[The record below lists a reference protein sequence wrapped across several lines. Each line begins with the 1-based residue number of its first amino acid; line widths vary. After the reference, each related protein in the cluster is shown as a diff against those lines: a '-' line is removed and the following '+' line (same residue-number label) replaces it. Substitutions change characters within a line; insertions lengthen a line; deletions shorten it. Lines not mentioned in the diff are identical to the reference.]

1 MGAPAGMFVLDVQGD
16 LMSEHDTDTFDASQP
31 RVYSER
37 VASLLAEL
45 TPTEKAELTAGVDM
59 WHSRGVERLGIRGLK
74 VSDGPNG
81 ARGSFFV
88 GTTSACL
95 PCGTALGATWDVDL
109 VREVGELLG
118 HETRT
123 KGADVLLAPTVNIHR
138 SPLAGRNFECFS
150 EDPHLSAR
158 LAVAYINGVQS
169 QGVGT
174 AVKHLIANDSEFQ
187 RHTISSEVDERT
199 LREMLLPPF
208 EAAIIEANSA
218 SIMTAYNRLGGIYCG
233 EHPDLMGFLDEW
245 GFAGFVIS
253 DWWAIKSTV
262 GTAKHGCDLEMPGP
276 PIYLG
281 EAVLAA
287 IEAGDVEMGDLDA
300 KVGRLL
306 TVMER
311 LGTLDRPEHS
321 PDTSEDRPEDRTLLR
336 RTAADAIVLLTNNGV
351 LPLVPSALRRVAVI
365 GPNADV
371 AVLQGGGSA
380 AVNPHRSVTIAEG
393 LRTALKPLG
402 IDVVTAPG
410 CDGYRNAPP
419 IDPRWLT
426 PPRGAI
432 HGVTDGYQIE
442 YFANRV
448 FEGDPVATM
457 VGANARLT
465 WLGDPWPDV
474 PGGQFS
480 ARLTA
485 TLTAPTTGTYT
496 FTLIVG
502 GRGRVWIDGDMVLE
516 IWDNWT
522 PGTAFFGL
530 GSEELRTEIDLEA
543 GVDHDL
549 RIDFVCIE
557 GLSAAALLVG
567 GLPPL
572 GADAMADAVAL
583 ATDADAVILAVG
595 LNQDW
600 ETEGEDRSSM
610 DLPGRQPELIA
621 AIGAAN
627 PNTVVLVNAGSPVS
641 MDWVDQVG
649 AVAQIWYLG
658 QETGD
663 AVADMLLGVR
673 SPSAKLPT
681 TFPMRYEDHPAM
693 ASYPGEAGV
702 VRYGEEIFMGYR
714 GYELRN
720 IAPRFAF
727 GHGLSYTTFELGAP
741 EVSSTV
747 AQAGGSVTVTVAVS
761 NTGDMDGAE
770 VVQLYVHDP
779 VCSVRRPAKELRA
792 FAKVHAA
799 PGATEIATM
808 MLNDTAFRY
817 WDAAAHQWVVEP
829 GEYELLIGTSSDD
842 IRHRVTVLLE

>member
-1 MGAPAGMFVLDVQGD
+1 MVWRNIEGD
-16 LMSEHDTDTFDASQP
+16 LMSENDTAESSASGT
-31 RVYSER
+31 RVLSDR
-37 VASLLAEL
+37 VEGLLAEL
-45 TPTEKAELTAGVDM
+45 TPAEKADLTAGVDM

-81 ARGSFFV
+81 ARGSYFV

-199 LREMLLPPF
+199 LREILLPPF
-208 EAAIIEANSA
+208 EAAVMEANSV
-218 SIMTAYNRLGGIYCG
+218 SIMTAYNRLGGLYCG
-233 EHPDLMGFLDEW
+233 EHPQLMALLDEW
-245 GFAGFVIS
+245 GFQGFVIS

-281 EAVLAA
+281 EAMLAA
-287 IEAGDVEMGDLDA
+287 IESGDVDLADLDA

-321 PDTSEDRPEDRTLLR
+321 PDTSVDRPEDRALLR

-351 LPLVPSALRRVAVI
+351 LPLHPESIRRVAVI

-380 AVNPHRSVTIAEG
+380 AVNPHHSVTIAEG
-393 LRTALKPLG
+393 LRNALEPLG
-402 IDVVTAPG
+402 IEVVTAPG
-410 CDGYRNAPP
+410 CDSYRNAPP
-419 IDPRWLT
+419 LDPRWLT
-426 PPRGAI
+426 PPVGTLSDP
-432 HGVTDGYQIE
+432 TDPLSGGYQIE
-442 YFANRV
+442 YFANRE
-448 FEGDPVATM
+448 FTGDPVATM
-457 VGANARLT
+457 MGANARLT

-502 GRGRVWIDGDMVLE
+502 GRGRVWIDGEMALE
-516 IWDNWT
+516 IWDNWK

-530 GSEELRTEIDLEA
+530 GSEELRTEIELEA
-543 GVDHDL
+543 GVAHDL

-572 GADAMADAVAL
+572 GTDAMAHAVAL
-583 ATDADAVILAVG
+583 ATDADAVVLAVG

-600 ETEGEDRSSM
+600 ETEGEDRTTM
-610 DLPGRQPELIA
+610 DLPGSQPDLIA
-621 AIGAAN
+621 AVADAN

-641 MDWVDQVG
+641 MEWVDEVN

-693 ASYPGEAGV
+693 ANYPGEAGV
-702 VRYGEEIFMGYR
+702 VRYGEEIFVGYR
-714 GYELRN
+714 GYQLRD
-720 IAPRFAF
+720 ISPRFAF
-727 GHGLSYTTFELGAP
+727 GHGLSYTTFELGSP
-741 EVSSTV
+741 EVSSMV
-747 AQAGGSVTVTVAVS
+747 AKAGGSLTVNVPVT
-761 NTGDMDGAE
+761 NTGNVSGAE

-779 VCSVRRPAKELRA
+779 ICSVRRPAQELRA
-792 FAKVHAA
+792 FAKVHVA
-799 PGATEIATM
+799 PGATGVATM
-808 MLNDTAFRY
+808 VLDDAAFRY
-817 WDAAAHQWVVEP
+817 WDAVRHHWVVEP
-829 GEYELLIGTSSDD
+829 GEYELLIGASSDD
-842 IRHRVTVLLE
+842 IRHRVTVTLE